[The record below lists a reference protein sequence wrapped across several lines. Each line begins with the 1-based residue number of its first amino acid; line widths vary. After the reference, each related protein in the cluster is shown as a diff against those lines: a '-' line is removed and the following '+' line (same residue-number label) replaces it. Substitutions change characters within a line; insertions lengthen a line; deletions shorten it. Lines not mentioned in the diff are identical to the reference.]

1 MCRAAQG
8 KPSSHCQLAKPI
20 FAGENRLELD
30 LTGSARDVL
39 EKWGSNARFFKFS
52 SMQSDGR
59 LRTPRNTR
67 INGHSMTML
76 PYTAEHVA
84 KSHEIMQQKH
94 VHADFGVQP
103 PSMEEVRSTPPSL
116 CRPFLPSCAVPHT
129 LPLMPH

>member
-1 MCRAAQG
+1 
-8 KPSSHCQLAKPI
+8 
-20 FAGENRLELD
+20 

-52 SMQSDGR
+52 AMQSDGR

-94 VHADFGVQP
+94 VHVDFGVQP
-103 PSMEEVRSTPPSL
+103 PSLEEVRSA
-116 CRPFLPSCAVPHT
+116 RPLPRGHHFSAAM
-129 LPLMPH
+129 L